1 MSGNIVRVVAIVVL
15 CLLAIVSPLHAREI
29 LVDPEPIAIPAEG
42 ITQDEV
48 LDSIKAALMGR
59 TWTIE
64 KVAPGRVDAA
74 LYIRRHVARIA
85 ITFDDAAIRIA
96 YQSSDN
102 LDFKEKR
109 GKRYIH
115 ENYLGWIQNLVG
127 DIRRHVSNAAFAE

>member
-1 MSGNIVRVVAIVVL
+1 MSGKIIRAVAITVL
-15 CLLAIVSPLHAREI
+15 AVLSIALPVRARELLA
-29 LVDPEPIAIPAEG
+29 DPEPIAIPAEG

-48 LDSIKAALMGR
+48 LGSIKAALMGR

-85 ITFDDAAIRIA
+85 ITFDEASIRIA

-109 GKRYIH
+109 GQRYIH
-115 ENYLGWIQNLVG
+115 ENYLGWIQNLAG
-127 DIRRHVSNAAFAE
+127 DIRRHVSNAAFAD